1 MKFVSLMITGLFIT
15 FSAAAQTTD
24 TSTVQKT
31 TVANVQPPTKGK
43 KAKAARAKA
52 AADTTVTILAD
63 EKSYKAKWSFEQMLQ
78 RRLEI
83 DAEEGERVQQKK

>member
-1 MKFVSLMITGLFIT
+1 MKFVNLMITGLFLS

-24 TSTVQKT
+24 SAAQKT
-31 TVANVQPPTKGK
+31 TVANVQPPAKSK

-52 AADTTVTILAD
+52 TADTTVYTLVD
-63 EKSYKAKWSFEQMLQ
+63 VRTYKAKWSFEQMLQ

>member
-24 TSTVQKT
+24 SSTAKKT
-31 TVANVQPPTKGK
+31 TVANVQPPAKGK

-52 AADTTVTILAD
+52 AADTTITTLVDVRT
-63 EKSYKAKWSFEQMLQ
+63 YKAKWSFEQMLQ